1 MPSTI
6 FVLAMMAVFS
16 HQNVLYVQSEQKRTR
31 FISIT
36 EFNPTYSNELELDSL
51 VAKIA
56 NNSITLSSA
65 DR

>member
-1 MPSTI
+1 
-6 FVLAMMAVFS
+6 MMAVFFS
-16 HQNVLYVQSEQKRTR
+16 SKCTIQSEQKRTR

-56 NNSITLSSA
+56 KNSITLSSA